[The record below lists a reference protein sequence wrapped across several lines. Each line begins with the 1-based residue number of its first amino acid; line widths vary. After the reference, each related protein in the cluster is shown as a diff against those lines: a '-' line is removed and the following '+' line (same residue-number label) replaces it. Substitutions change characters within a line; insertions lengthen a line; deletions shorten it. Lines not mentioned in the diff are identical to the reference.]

1 MTGSWSRAQKIA
13 LAKINK
19 ERQEEAIPYERL
31 SQRGAAIINHPR
43 HTEQGNEYA
52 IRFQGESFSSRGC
65 WPRERRKP
73 PYKFITS
80 DTNFLDRNRN
90 GRIDNAREMFG
101 NLSPQPRVRQEDR
114 NGFIALAEFDKSTLG
129 GNGDGVISRQDYI
142 FRDLRLWTDSNH
154 NGISEAAELSSLEQF
169 GVATLELEYKLSN
182 RIDRFG
188 NQFRYRAKIKDA
200 NGAQLGRWAWD
211 VILRLGN

>member
-1 MTGSWSRAQKIA
+1 
-13 LAKINK
+13 
-19 ERQEEAIPYERL
+19 
-31 SQRGAAIINHPR
+31 
-43 HTEQGNEYA
+43 
-52 IRFQGESFSSRGC
+52 
-65 WPRERRKP
+65 
-73 PYKFITS
+73 
-80 DTNFLDRNRN
+80 
-90 GRIDNAREMFG
+90 MFG

-188 NQFRYRAKIKDA
+188 NQFRYRAKIKDTS
-200 NGAQLGRWAWD
+200 GAQLGRWAWD